1 MISNTDSDI
10 RWKQRFSNLKKAFDG
25 LSQALAIDNPDIV
38 QRAGIIQFF
47 EMSFELSWKTI
58 KDYLEYNGFEEQNS
72 PRTVLKTAFQANII
86 IDGHNWIKCL
96 ESRNLMS
103 NIYDEETSNLVEANI
118 RNIYYFLLK
127 DLVTFFE
134 KNM

>member
-103 NIYDEETSNLVEANI
+103 HIYDEETSNLVEANI

>member
-10 RWKQRFSNLKKAFDG
+10 RWKQRFSNLKKAFDC

-72 PRTVLKTAFQANII
+72 PRTVLKTAFQANIC
-86 IDGHNWIKCL
+86 DVATVN
-96 ESRNLMS
+96 RNPRAPSGPCAGCDSTAVWNPSSFFS
-103 NIYDEETSNLVEANI
+103 N
-118 RNIYYFLLK
+118 FLQGYA
-127 DLVTFFE
+127 VR
-134 KNM
+134 